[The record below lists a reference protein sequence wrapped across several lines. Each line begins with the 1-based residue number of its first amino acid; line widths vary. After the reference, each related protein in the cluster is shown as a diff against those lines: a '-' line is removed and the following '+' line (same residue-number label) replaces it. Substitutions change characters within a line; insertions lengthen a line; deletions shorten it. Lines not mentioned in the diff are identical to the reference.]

1 MTIVARHIVTTVAVE
16 RLHVEHGH
24 WCTACALPSGWLIWL
39 AVRYGTRMHLER
51 RTWCDE
57 CGRPDAVVLGEG

>member
-1 MTIVARHIVTTVAVE
+1 MARRIVTHVAVE
-16 RLHVEHGH
+16 RVGSESGH

-39 AVRYGTRMHLER
+39 VVRYAARMHMER

-57 CGRPDAVVLGEG
+57 CGRPGAVVLGEG